1 MNNYWNKEAIYLS
14 LSIIKILYIMKNNKH
29 NFKSWLLA
37 TRPWSFPASSMP
49 IVATIAFLHWSG
61 NAINWGIG
69 LWTLITIVV
78 FHAAGN
84 TWSDYF
90 DFKKGVDREDTIG
103 GTSMTSGEFQPYE
116 IKRLA
121 SILLAVAVISGLGI
135 MYFTGLTTLYFGLA
149 GCLLTLLYPM
159 LKYNAL
165 GDLDIFLTY
174 SLLPILGTSYVTT
187 GAIDYNSLWLVLPIG
202 LITVGILHINNSR
215 DIEHDKRAGIHTFAM
230 LMGKRASAL
239 IYCLEVLL
247 PFAWIIGCV
256 VYGSMPVWSLLVLIA
271 LKPAVD
277 NAKKAITLPK
287 KGLEAVC
294 GLDEATAKLQLMFS
308 LLLTISLFISSW
320 V

>member
-1 MNNYWNKEAIYLS
+1 MENK
-14 LSIIKILYIMKNNKH
+14 KH
-29 NFKSWLLA
+29 GFKAWLFA

-49 IVATIAFLHWSG
+49 VVVTMAYLYWAGHTVDWL
-61 NAINWGIG
+61 IG
-69 LWTLITIVV
+69 LWTLATIIV

-103 GTSMTSGEFQPYE
+103 GMSLTSGEFQPCE

-121 SILLAVAVISGLGI
+121 WCLLIVAVLSGIGI
-135 MYFTGLTTLYFGLA
+135 MFCTGLPTLYLGLA

-174 SLLPILGTSYVTT
+174 SLLPVMGTSFVVT
-187 GAIDYNSLWLVLPIG
+187 GMFIDKVMWLVLPIG

-215 DIEHDKRAGIHTFAM
+215 DIEHDRRAGIHTFAM
-230 LMGKRASAL
+230 LMGKRASAI
-239 IYCLEVLL
+239 IYCVEVLL
-247 PFAWIIGCV
+247 PFVWVAGCV
-256 VYGSMPVWSLLVLIA
+256 AYGSMPVWSLLVFLA
-271 LKPAVD
+271 LKQAID
-277 NAKKAITLPK
+277 NSRKALALPK
-287 KGLEAVC
+287 EGMNAVC
-294 GLDEATAKLQLMFS
+294 GVDEATAKLQLMFS
-308 LLLTISLFISSW
+308 LLLTLSLFISSW